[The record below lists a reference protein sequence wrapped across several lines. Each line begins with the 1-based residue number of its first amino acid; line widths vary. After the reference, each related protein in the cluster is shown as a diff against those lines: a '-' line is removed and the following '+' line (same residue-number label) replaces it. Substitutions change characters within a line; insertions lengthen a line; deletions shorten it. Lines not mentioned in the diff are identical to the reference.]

1 MWNRLH
7 FFAGVS
13 LLAIL
18 SVFFS
23 ARTVA
28 VQNPPAPAPA
38 VAQPPAGQTPAAPP
52 PTGGTLS
59 STTNA
64 GADFSPKPP
73 IKPRTPEDEAKSFVL
88 PPGYRMELVVAE
100 PQVVSPAV
108 IRFDGNGRMYV
119 AEFTTYMRDADGNN
133 QHLPESRI
141 TRFES
146 TKNDGVYDK
155 RTVFVDKLV
164 LPRTVV
170 PLDGNSILTNE
181 TASDDIVKYTDTN
194 NDGVADKREHFYS
207 GIGLGRDGNLEH
219 EQAGFTWGLD
229 NWIYTTYNAFRF
241 RITPS
246 GILKEPTGPNSGSWG
261 VTMDD
266 DGKMWFIDAGGER
279 GPMNFQV
286 PIHYGAFN
294 LTDQYEPGF
303 HAVWPEIGLSDTQGG
318 MVRVR
323 MPVGRLNHLTAAS
336 GADVVRAHRVPD
348 DLRGD
353 LLITEP
359 VGRLIRRVRIV
370 KESGLTQLRNAY
382 PGAEFLTS
390 TDPLFR
396 PINITTAP
404 DGSVYVAD
412 MYHGI
417 IQESNWT
424 RPGSYLRRKIDQYQL
439 DKVIAHGRI
448 WRLRFDGVPGV
459 PATPAGP
466 AAQATPEI
474 PAQPALPLDMTRPR
488 MLSETPA
495 QLVAHLRHPNG
506 WWRDTAQQLLVLR
519 QDKSVVPALQSMVRS
534 QDNLVARFHAL
545 WTLEGLGA
553 LDAGLVREQLKD
565 ANPRMRVQAI
575 RASETLY
582 KAANRSFADDYRA
595 MTNDS
600 DPDVALQ
607 AMLTANLFKLPEIE
621 TLIKE
626 TLASTTAKGVQEI
639 GRQLLTRIANAATT
653 AAAGYSPAQQEQL
666 KEGEIVYKTLCFSCH
681 GDDGRGVAMAGA
693 GEGVMM
699 APPLAGSPRVQGHR
713 DYVIKTL
720 LHGMTGPVAGQSF
733 SGQVMLPM
741 GAQNDQWIANIASYV
756 RNSFGNS
763 GAFITPADVARVRAA
778 TAARKTPWTHPELEG
793 TLPRLLPADPTWK
806 ATASHNAEKAGNGLT
821 LAAWT
826 TAVPQ
831 EAGMW
836 FQVELPQPAL
846 VAEVQFD
853 AGAPGGRGVG
863 GGRGGQRGQP
873 PAGGP
878 APRLPRVR
886 PRRRRRQGG
895 VRRPG
900 RCSAASRPAI
910 GWRCPSTGRPG
921 ARQWPRGR
929 DRLRPRLRASSRS
942 GLDSSGS
949 RKRTPWTTACRGRYS
964 TSVSTSPGR
973 DERRRGSPERFRRRG
988 GAQSLRSRSESRL
1001 TESPGG
1007 VLDTG
1012 FSQKLI
1018 DSDVWRSSCMI
1029 DPGHEGL
1036 RRAKGHAGYASIR

>member
-1 MWNRLH
+1 MWNRLQL
-7 FFAGVS
+7 FAGVALLTS
-13 LLAIL
+13 LTFAL
-18 SVFFS
+18 S
-23 ARTVA
+23 ATPVA
-28 VQNPPAPAPA
+28 EQNPPAA
-38 VAQPPAGQTPAAPP
+38 PAGQAPAAPP

-64 GADFSPKPP
+64 GADFSVKPP
-73 IKPRTPEDEAKSFVL
+73 IKALTPQEEAKTFVL

-100 PQVVSPAV
+100 PQVISPAV

-119 AEFTTYMRDADGNN
+119 AEFITYMRDADGNN
-133 QHLPESRI
+133 QHAPESRI

-181 TASDDIVKYTDTN
+181 TASDDLVKYTDTD

-219 EQAGFTWGLD
+219 EQAGFVWGLD

-241 RITPS
+241 RWTPS
-246 GILKEPTGPNSGSWG
+246 GILKEPTGPNAGSWG

-286 PIHYGAFN
+286 PIHYGAF
-294 LTDQYEPGF
+294 TVPDQYEPRF
-303 HAVWPEIGLSDTQGG
+303 HDVWPEAGLSDTQGG
-318 MVRVR
+318 MIRVR

-336 GADVVRAHRVPD
+336 GADVVRAHRVPE

-359 VGRLIRRVRIV
+359 VGRLIRRARIV
-370 KESGLTQLRNAY
+370 KDGGLTQLRNAY
-382 PGAEFLTS
+382 PGAEFIAS

-404 DGSVYVAD
+404 DGSIYIAD

-424 RPGSYLRRKIDQYQL
+424 RPYSYLRRKIDQYQL

-448 WRLRFDGVPGV
+448 WRLRFDGVPEV

-466 AAQATPEI
+466 AAQATPAI
-474 PAQPALPLDMTRPR
+474 PAQPALSLDPARPQ
-488 MLSETPA
+488 MLTETPA
-495 QLVAHLRHPNG
+495 QLVTHLGHANG

-519 QDKSVVPALQSMVRS
+519 QDTSVVPALQAMVRS
-534 QDNLVARFHAL
+534 QDKLLGRFHAM

-553 LDAGLVREQLKD
+553 LDAGLVREQMKD
-565 ANPRMRVQAI
+565 PNPRMRIQAI

-595 MTNDS
+595 MTRDA

-607 AMLTANLFKLPEIE
+607 ALLTANLFKLPDIE
-621 TLIKE
+621 TLIKN
-626 TLASTTAKGVQEI
+626 TQASSSAKGVQEI
-639 GRQLLTRIANAATT
+639 GRQILQRIATAATT
-653 AAAGYSPAQQEQL
+653 AAAGFSTAQQEQL
-666 KEGEIVYKTLCFSCH
+666 KEGETVYKTLCFSCH
-681 GDDGRGVAMAGA
+681 GDDGRGITMAGA
-693 GEGVMM
+693 AEGVMM
-699 APPLAGSPRVQGHR
+699 APALAGSPRVQGHR
-713 DYVIKTL
+713 DYVINTL
-720 LHGMTGPVAGQSF
+720 LHGMTGPIAGQTF

-741 GAQNDQWIANIASYV
+741 GTQNDQWIANIGSYV

-763 GAFITPADVARVRAA
+763 GSFVTPEDVARVRAS
-778 TAARKTPWTHPELEG
+778 TSARKTPWTLTELEG
-793 TLPRLLPADPTWK
+793 TLPRLLPVDPTWK

-826 TAVPQ
+826 TSEPQ
-831 EAGMW
+831 EPGMW
-836 FQVELPQPAL
+836 FQVELPEPAM
-846 VAEVQFD
+846 VSEVQFD

-863 GGRGGQRGQP
+863 RGGQRGQP
-873 PAGGP
+873 PAPAAGRGAAAPGAGSTTPGNAAPGTGAAGRQGTPGP
-878 APRLPRVR
+878 ATPPAGRGAGPGAVFGSFPIGYRVQVSMDGKAWGT
-886 PRRRRRQGG
+886 PVAEGKG
-895 VRRPG
+895 
-900 RCSAASRPAI
+900 S
-910 GWRCPSTGRPG
+910 PSTTVATFKP
-921 ARQWPRGR
+921 
-929 DRLRPRLRASSRS
+929 
-942 GLDSSGS
+942 
-949 RKRTPWTTACRGRYS
+949 
-964 TSVSTSPGR
+964 V
-973 DERRRGSPERFRRRG
+973 
-988 GAQSLRSRSESRL
+988 
-1001 TESPGG
+1001 
-1007 VLDTG
+1007 
-1012 FSQKLI
+1012 
-1018 DSDVWRSSCMI
+1018 
-1029 DPGHEGL
+1029 
-1036 RRAKGHAGYASIR
+1036 RAKFIRITQTEKAESSLPWSVLNFRVYATAR

>member
-7 FFAGVS
+7 SVAGLS

-18 SVFFS
+18 ALFFS
-23 ARTVA
+23 TRTVA
-28 VQNPPAPAPA
+28 SQNPPAA
-38 VAQPPAGQTPAAPP
+38 PAGQAPAAPA

-73 IKPRTPEDEAKSFVL
+73 VKARTPEDEAKSFLL
-88 PPGYRMELVVAE
+88 PPGYRLELVVAE
-100 PQVVSPAV
+100 PQIVSPAV

-119 AEFTTYMRDADGNN
+119 AEFITYMRDADGNN
-133 QHLPESRI
+133 QHVPESRI

-146 TKNDGVYDK
+146 TRNDGVYDK

-181 TASDDIVKYTDTN
+181 TASDDLVKYTDTD

-219 EQAGFTWGLD
+219 EQAGFVWGLD

-241 RITPS
+241 RWTPS

-286 PIHYGAFN
+286 PIHYGAF
-294 LTDQYEPGF
+294 TVADQYEPNF
-303 HAVWPEIGLSDTQGG
+303 HSVWPEIGLSDVQGG
-318 MVRVR
+318 MIRVR

-336 GADVVRAHRVPD
+336 GADVVRAHRVPE

-359 VGRLIRRVRIV
+359 VGRLIRRARIV
-370 KESGLTQLRNAY
+370 KTEGLTQLRNAY
-382 PGAEFLTS
+382 PGAEFITS

-404 DGSVYVAD
+404 DGSIYIAD

-417 IQESNWT
+417 IQEGNWT

-439 DKVIAHGRI
+439 DKIAAHGRI

-466 AAQATPEI
+466 AAQATHEI
-474 PAQPALPLDMTRPR
+474 PPQPAIPLDLTRPR
-488 MLSETPA
+488 MLQDTPA
-495 QLVAHLRHPNG
+495 QLVTHLGHQNG

-519 QDKSVVPALQSMVRS
+519 QDKSVVPALQALVRS
-534 QDNLVARFHAL
+534 RENLLARFHAL

-553 LDAGLVREQLKD
+553 LDAALVREQMKD
-565 ANPRMRVQAI
+565 ADPRMRIQAI

-595 MTNDS
+595 MTKDR

-607 AMLTANLFKLPEIE
+607 ALLTASLFKLPNLEP
-621 TLIKE
+621 LIKE
-626 TLASTTAKGVQEI
+626 TQEASKARGIQEI
-639 GRQLLTRIANAATT
+639 GRQILQRNANAAAT
-653 AAAGYSPAQQEQL
+653 AAAGFSTAQQEQL
-666 KEGEIVYKTLCFSCH
+666 KEGETVYRTLCFSCH

-693 GEGVMM
+693 AEGVMM

-713 DYVIKTL
+713 DYVISTL
-720 LHGMTGPVAGQSF
+720 LHGMTGPIAGQTY

-741 GAQNDQWIANIASYV
+741 AAQNDQWIANIASYV
-756 RNSFGNS
+756 RNSFGNAGS
-763 GAFITPADVARVRAA
+763 FITPADVARVRAA
-778 TAARKTPWTHPELEG
+778 NANRKTPWTHTELEG
-793 TLPRLLPADPTWK
+793 TLPRLLPVDPAWK

-826 TAVPQ
+826 TAAPQ
-831 EAGMW
+831 EPGMW
-836 FQVELPQPAL
+836 YQVELPQAAM

-853 AGAPGGRGVG
+853 AGAPGGRGIG
-863 GGRGGQRGQP
+863 GGRGGQRGAP
-873 PAGGP
+873 PAGARGAAPGTPAPPAAVAAAAQPGRGATTPAVFGSFPSGYRVQVSMDGKTWGP
-878 APRLPRVR
+878 AVAE
-886 PRRRRRQGG
+886 GKG
-895 VRRPG
+895 
-900 RCSAASRPAI
+900 AASTTIATFRP
-910 GWRCPSTGRPG
+910 
-921 ARQWPRGR
+921 
-929 DRLRPRLRASSRS
+929 
-942 GLDSSGS
+942 
-949 RKRTPWTTACRGRYS
+949 
-964 TSVSTSPGR
+964 V
-973 DERRRGSPERFRRRG
+973 
-988 GAQSLRSRSESRL
+988 
-1001 TESPGG
+1001 
-1007 VLDTG
+1007 
-1012 FSQKLI
+1012 
-1018 DSDVWRSSCMI
+1018 
-1029 DPGHEGL
+1029 
-1036 RRAKGHAGYASIR
+1036 RAKFIRVTQTDTPDQALPWSVLNFRVYVTGK